1 MRQWIGAAVIAGVCA
16 VAVGAQTPAPAGQK
30 PAGGSGGQTSGQ
42 KPASGGPAQDEKGG
56 GKSDSTFVQQAA
68 MDGLAEVQL
77 GQTAAQNATQPE
89 VKQFGQRMVADHGK
103 ANDELKALASQKGMT
118 LPTELDAKHKA
129 HVEQMSKMT
138 GAAFDKAYMQH
149 MVSDH
154 QQAVALFQKESKGG
168 ADADVKAWAAKT
180 LPTLQEHLKMARETN
195 GKVESGGKEAAT
207 KK

>member
-16 VAVGAQTPAPAGQK
+16 VAVGAQTPPPA
-30 PAGGSGGQTSGQ
+30 GQ
-42 KPASGGPAQDEKGG
+42 KPASGGPAQGEKGG

-89 VKQFGQRMVADHGK
+89 VKQFGQRMAADHGK

-195 GKVESGGKEAAT
+195 GKVGSGGKEAAT